1 MIRFT
6 RTAIAVLL
14 FLLAAWTLVSGVWN
28 FATAV
33 LYQHSGDAVL
43 GFAFLGATAILL
55 VLCTVI
61 NPKPQPPKPTTP
73 TMPTIKTLTIP
84 ADPAAPVT
92 RDTIDAG
99 LKALQEAVGGNIEAV
114 GSGTDWTAWADEDG
128 KMKRRPFNPRATHA
142 MGFMSGHSLNDPIVG
157 TVVLTGHTPDG
168 EPKDLDPDVADRAAQ
183 LSQELTL

>member
-1 MIRFT
+1 MIRFA
-6 RTAIAVLL
+6 RTTIAVLL
-14 FLLAAWTLVSGVWN
+14 FLLSAWTLVSGVWN

-33 LYQHSGDAVL
+33 IYQHAGDAVL
-43 GFAFLGATAILL
+43 GFAYLGATAILL

-61 NPKPQPPKPTTP
+61 NPKSPTPKP

-84 ADPAAPVT
+84 ADPAAPLT

-114 GSGTDWTAWADEDG
+114 GTGPNWTAWADEDG

-157 TVVLTGHTPDG
+157 TVVLTGHTDDG
-168 EPKDLDPDVADRAAQ
+168 EPKDLDDKVAGRAEE
-183 LSQELTL
+183 LCKELTL

>member
-1 MIRFT
+1 MIRAI
-6 RTAIAVLL
+6 RTIIAVIL
-14 FLLAAWTLVSGVWN
+14 FFMGAFALITAVWN
-28 FATAV
+28 FITAV
-33 LYQHSGDAVL
+33 LHQHLTDVMV
-43 GFAFLGATAILL
+43 GFACLGIAAILL
-55 VLCTVI
+55 VIMSLVSPKQ
-61 NPKPQPPKPTTP
+61 PKPQATK
-73 TMPTIKTLTIP
+73 MPTIKTLTIP

-168 EPKDLDPDVADRAAQ
+168 EPKDLDDKVANRAAE